1 MEGDKLNVLVS
12 MDVDC
17 HSARIEVKGS
27 VDSRN
32 VQALHA
38 VARRVNTLMP
48 GLGIVLDLAAAS
60 ATAEA
65 ARELRECADAQAL
78 PAGAGQDPVP
88 CNLSA
93 VLPAQTA
100 KAATRVG
107 PASAAEAACK
117 AAATAGAAPGSG
129 AEVALAA

>member
-1 MEGDKLNVLVS
+1 MEGDKLKVLVS

-17 HSARIEVKGS
+17 DSARIEVKGS

-60 ATAEA
+60 ATPEA

-78 PAGAGQDPVP
+78 PAAAGEDPVP

-93 VLPAQTA
+93 VLPA
-100 KAATRVG
+100 
-107 PASAAEAACK
+107 EAARP
-117 AAATAGAAPGSG
+117 APSAQRAGDAGRLAGAAVASG
-129 AEVALAA
+129 CDVALAA

>member
-1 MEGDKLNVLVS
+1 MEGDKLKVLVS

-17 HSARIEVKGS
+17 DSARIEVKGN

-60 ATAEA
+60 ATREA
-65 ARELRECADAQAL
+65 AQELRECADAQAL

-93 VLPAQTA
+93 VLPVKTAQ
-100 KAATRVG
+100 
-107 PASAAEAACK
+107 PARSAEAAEEADK
-117 AAATAGAAPGSG
+117 LAGASVASGSD
-129 AEVALAA
+129 VALAA

>member
-1 MEGDKLNVLVS
+1 MEGDKLKVLVS

-17 HSARIEVKGS
+17 ASARIEVKGN

-38 VARRVNTLMP
+38 VARRVNALMP

-65 ARELRECADAQAL
+65 ARELREWADARAL
-78 PAGAGQDPVP
+78 PAGAGCDPVP

-93 VLPAQTA
+93 VLPA
-100 KAATRVG
+100 KA
-107 PASAAEAACK
+107 ASAAQTAMAAGTVEAAV
-117 AAATAGAAPGSG
+117 ASG
-129 AEVALAA
+129 TEVALAA

>member
-1 MEGDKLNVLVS
+1 MEGDKLKVLVS

-17 HSARIEVKGS
+17 RSARIEVKGS

-93 VLPAQTA
+93 VLPAE
-100 KAATRVG
+100 AAE
-107 PASAAEAACK
+107 PARSAEAAGK
-117 AAATAGAAPGSG
+117 TGALAGASVASGSD
-129 AEVALAA
+129 VALAA

>member
-1 MEGDKLNVLVS
+1 MEGDKLKVLVS

-32 VQALHA
+32 VQAVHA

-78 PAGAGQDPVP
+78 PAGAGHDPVP

-93 VLPAQTA
+93 VLP
-100 KAATRVG
+100 V
-107 PASAAEAACK
+107 EAAK
-117 AAATAGAAPGSG
+117 PARSAETAGETG
-129 AEVALAA
+129 ALAGASVASDSDVALAA

>member
-1 MEGDKLNVLVS
+1 MEGDKLKVLVS

-17 HSARIEVKGS
+17 DSARIEVKGN

-60 ATAEA
+60 ATREA
-65 ARELRECADAQAL
+65 AQELRACADAQAL

-88 CNLSA
+88 CSLSA

-100 KAATRVG
+100 RAAEAAK
-107 PASAAEAACK
+107 PASAAQS
-117 AAATAGAAPGSG
+117 AGATVGSG